1 MLPRGDG
8 GGIHVL
14 KKLLRSAA
22 VQAVTARLVGAY
34 LDFAL
39 RTTRWT
45 LVGSEHVAAPVAGQA
60 VIAAFWHE
68 RLPMLPALWML
79 MRRQGAHG
87 TPRVL
92 VSKHR
97 DGRFIG
103 AVVQR
108 FGVQVVHGSSSKNG
122 LARDVSEKGGA
133 ASVRVLLGVLEAG
146 EHILITPDGP
156 RGPRRRAAPG
166 VAQIAGLSGAPIMP
180 IGAATRR
187 FRMLPTWDAMLVP
200 LPFGRGVIVVGEPIL
215 VPRSGWEDSLPEIAA
230 ALSDAADAA
239 DVLCR

>member
-1 MLPRGDG
+1 M
-8 GGIHVL
+8 L
-14 KKLLRSAA
+14 KKMLRSVA

-45 LVGSEHVAAPVAGQA
+45 LVGAEHAAAPIAGQA
-60 VIAAFWHE
+60 IIAGFWHE
-68 RLPMLPALWML
+68 RLPLLPALWML
-79 MRRQGAHG
+79 MRRQGARG

-97 DGRFIG
+97 DGRFIAA
-103 AVVQR
+103 AVRR
-108 FGVQVVHGSSSKNG
+108 FGVTVVHGSSSKTG
-122 LARDVSEKGGA
+122 SARDVSEKGGA
-133 ASVRVLLGVLEAG
+133 SSVRVLLGVLETG

-166 VAQIAGLSGAPIMP
+166 IAQIAGLSGAPILP
-180 IGAATRR
+180 IGAQTRR
-187 FRMLPTWDAMLVP
+187 SRVLPTWDAMVVP
-200 LPFGRGVIVVGEPIL
+200 LPFSRGVIVCGAPIL
-215 VPRSGWEDSLPEIAA
+215 VPREGWEASLPAIEA

-239 DVLCR
+239 DALCPR

>member
-1 MLPRGDG
+1 MLKR
-8 GGIHVL
+8 V
-14 KKLLRSAA
+14 LRSAA
-22 VQAVTARLVGAY
+22 VQAVTARLVGRY

-45 LVGSEHVAAPVAGQA
+45 LSGAEHIARPLANQP

-68 RLPMLPALWML
+68 RLPLLPALWIL
-79 MRRQGAHG
+79 MRRQGATG

-103 AVVQR
+103 DVVRR
-108 FGVQVVHGSSSKNG
+108 FGVTVVHGSSSKNG

-133 ASVRVLLGVLEAG
+133 ASVRVLLGVLDAG

-156 RGPRRRAAPG
+156 RGPPRRAAPG
-166 VAQIAGLSGAPIMP
+166 VAQIAGLSGVPILP
-180 IGAATRR
+180 IGAQTRR
-187 FRMLPTWDAMLVP
+187 RRLLPTWDAMVVP
-200 LPFGRGVIVVGEPIL
+200 LPFGRGVIVCGPPIT
-215 VPRSGWEDSLPEIAA
+215 VPRDGWEASLPEITA

-239 DVLCR
+239 DVLCLP